1 MTGLETEKR
10 QATDGTLTMASS
22 DTDTT
27 MTNGH
32 KITDDNLTPEQAK
45 ALHTKLNRFYRT
57 QKGDK
62 KRAKPVLKPIGDVDQ
77 LQRNLVI
84 QKSPTDWDSIPN
96 GALFAVDPAG
106 SLLFT
111 KISTSRALCL
121 NFMKTQPV
129 GGASCYR
136 IFV

>member
-1 MTGLETEKR
+1 M
-10 QATDGTLTMASS
+10 ATSEIDSVS
-22 DTDTT
+22 
-27 MTNGH
+27 TNGH
-32 KITDDNLTPEQAK
+32 KSADSGLTPEEAK
-45 ALHTKLNRFYRT
+45 ALHKKLNNFYR
-57 QKGDK
+57 QRRGGKPK
-62 KRAKPVLKPIGDVDQ
+62 MKPVLKPIGDVNP
-77 LQRNLVI
+77 LAPKMTI
-84 QKSPTDWDSIPN
+84 QKLATDWDDIPN

-111 KISTSRALCL
+111 KVSSSRALCL

>member
-1 MTGLETEKR
+1 
-10 QATDGTLTMASS
+10 MASS

-27 MTNGH
+27 MTNGY
-32 KITDDNLTPEQAK
+32 KATDDNLTPEQAK

-57 QKGDK
+57 QKGGK
-62 KRAKPVLKPIGDVDQ
+62 TKAKPVLKPIGDVDQ

-111 KISTSRALCL
+111 KVSTSRALCL

>member
-1 MTGLETEKR
+1 MTGKVTNNR
-10 QATDGTLTMASS
+10 QNTDGESRMASS
-22 DTDTT
+22 DTDTSV
-27 MTNGH
+27 TNGH
-32 KITDDNLTPEQAK
+32 KSTDTLTPEEAK
-45 ALHTKLNRFYRT
+45 ALHTKLNKFYR
-57 QKGDK
+57 QQRGNKE
-62 KRAKPVLKPIGDVDQ
+62 RARPVLKPIGDVNQ

-84 QKSPTDWDSIPN
+84 QKSPTDWDDIPN

-111 KISTSRALCL
+111 KVSASRALCL

>member
-1 MTGLETEKR
+1 MP
-10 QATDGTLTMASS
+10 SP
-22 DTDTT
+22 DTDTSVI
-27 MTNGH
+27 NGH
-32 KITDDNLTPEQAK
+32 KSTDTILTPEEAK
-45 ALHTKLNRFYRT
+45 ALHTKLNKFYR
-57 QKGDK
+57 QQRGDK

-84 QKSPTDWDSIPN
+84 QKSPTDWDDIPN

-111 KISTSRALCL
+111 KVSASRALCL

>member
-1 MTGLETEKR
+1 
-10 QATDGTLTMASS
+10 MAAS
-22 DTDTT
+22 DIDIAA
-27 MTNGH
+27 TNG
-32 KITDDNLTPEQAK
+32 KQSADTLTPEEAK
-45 ALHTKLNRFYRT
+45 ALHAKLNQFYR
-57 QKGDK
+57 KRRGDK
-62 KRAKPVLKPIGDVDQ
+62 KKAKPVLKPIGDVDQ

-84 QKSPTDWDSIPN
+84 QKAPTDWDDIPN

-111 KISTSRALCL
+111 KVSASRALCL

>member
-1 MTGLETEKR
+1 MTITE
-10 QATDGTLTMASS
+10 S
-22 DTDTT
+22 DNST
-27 MTNGH
+27 TNGY
-32 KITDDNLTPEQAK
+32 KSTDEALTPEQAK
-45 ALHTKLNRFYRT
+45 ALHGKLNRFYRT

-62 KRAKPVLKPIGDVDQ
+62 RKQKPVLKPIGDVDS
-77 LQRNLVI
+77 LQRTLVI
-84 QKSPTDWDSIPN
+84 QKAPTDWDSIPN

-111 KISTSRALCL
+111 KVSTSRALCL

>member
-1 MTGLETEKR
+1 M
-10 QATDGTLTMASS
+10 ATS

-27 MTNGH
+27 MTNGY
-32 KITDDNLTPEQAK
+32 KATEDTLTPEQAK

-111 KISTSRALCL
+111 KVSTSRALCL

>member
-1 MTGLETEKR
+1 MTT
-10 QATDGTLTMASS
+10 T
-22 DTDTT
+22 DTDTRL
-27 MTNGH
+27 TNGH
-32 KITDDNLTPEQAK
+32 KSTDTPLSSEEAK
-45 ALHTKLNRFYRT
+45 ALHTKLNNFYR
-57 QKGDK
+57 QRRGDK
-62 KRAKPVLKPIGDVDQ
+62 KRARPVLKPIGDVNQ

-84 QKSPTDWDSIPN
+84 QKSPTDWDDIPN

-111 KISTSRALCL
+111 KVSTSRALCL

>member
-1 MTGLETEKR
+1 
-10 QATDGTLTMASS
+10 MASS

-32 KITDDNLTPEQAK
+32 KATDDNLTPEQAK

-62 KRAKPVLKPIGDVDQ
+62 KRARPVLKPIGDVDQ

-111 KISTSRALCL
+111 KVSTSRALCL